1 MAKLFWLQPDN
12 TIVEFPL
19 KAEQNLI
26 GRSSRCDVR
35 IKHPGIS
42 AEHALIRV
50 LPGSATVEDLNS
62 TNGTRVNGRR
72 VESHTLRHGDQI
84 GVGRERLMYFAEL
97 DEASRFAQPE
107 SIEPF
112 AQPAPGGETV
122 NTDTTIAVV
131 SSSSAE
137 LPMPSP
143 ALAPAA
149 GAPPVT
155 ALNVELDLP
164 VTEAVAPAAQ
174 PAKRARSVAEAPPAP
189 TTPAAAAADGMPEL
203 DPALLASL
211 PRGTVLTSSPA
222 MPRASAA
229 VSAPAGVVAEAAA
242 VPAPQPAVSPLPS
255 AALPVSASPPARAP
269 AASSSIAPP
278 APRAHSLTAS
288 VAVLSGP
295 AVGKRYPLDQPSVTL
310 GKEGKQV
317 IELVR
322 TSPTRWQLRQREGVT
337 PAYVN
342 GDALAGNRDL
352 VAGDVIE
359 LIGVRLRF
367 EVTLAT

>member
-97 DEASRFAQPE
+97 DEASRFAQPA

-122 NTDTTIAVV
+122 NTDTASTAAGDIVGQ
-131 SSSSAE
+131 
-137 LPMPSP
+137 PMPSP
-143 ALAPAA
+143 AMAPAVA
-149 GAPPVT
+149 TAPVT
-155 ALNVELDLP
+155 TLNITLDLP
-164 VTEAVAPAAQ
+164 ATEAVAPA
-174 PAKRARSVAEAPPAP
+174 RPAP
-189 TTPAAAAADGMPEL
+189 QGRAGTETASVPAADGMPEL

-222 MPRASAA
+222 MPRTAAAAATGSAT
-229 VSAPAGVVAEAAA
+229 EAAA
-242 VPAPQPAVSPLPS
+242 PPRQSVASIAPVPSPAAVAPAPS
-255 AALPVSASPPARAP
+255 P
-269 AASSSIAPP
+269 AASSTPP
-278 APRAHSLTAS
+278 VPRAHALVAS

-367 EVTLAT
+367 EVALAS

>member
-122 NTDTTIAVV
+122 NTDTAIAAVGSGNV
-131 SSSSAE
+131 G
-137 LPMPSP
+137 PPVPSP
-143 ALAPAA
+143 ASSPAPA
-149 GAPPVT
+149 APPVT
-155 ALNVELDLP
+155 TLNVTLDLP
-164 VTEAVAPAAQ
+164 G
-174 PAKRARSVAEAPPAP
+174 AEALIALM
-189 TTPAAAAADGMPEL
+189 AQDKKVIDGRLRFILARGIGGAFVADDVPG
-203 DPALLASL
+203 DVVKKLL
-211 PRGTVLTSSPA
+211 T
-222 MPRASAA
+222 
-229 VSAPAGVVAEAAA
+229 
-242 VPAPQPAVSPLPS
+242 
-255 AALPVSASPPARAP
+255 
-269 AASSSIAPP
+269 
-278 APRAHSLTAS
+278 
-288 VAVLSGP
+288 
-295 AVGKRYPLDQPSVTL
+295 
-310 GKEGKQV
+310 
-317 IELVR
+317 
-322 TSPTRWQLRQREGVT
+322 
-337 PAYVN
+337 
-342 GDALAGNRDL
+342 DALA
-352 VAGDVIE
+352 
-359 LIGVRLRF
+359 LRK
-367 EVTLAT
+367 